1 MHGVRLVR
9 TPVKNRIGMAVAGL
23 CDSRIPIWERSTIP
37 SYSFPTVVLLGLRLR
52 DRRGKIVVGVLIQCP
67 ELHVAAHDLAILADD
82 EYGAACVRTT
92 GHQRAVCARDLAAVV
107 GNEREREVRVVRPA
121 HVRLKAVE
129 RDGE

>member
-52 DRRGKIVVGVLIQCP
+52 DRSGKIVVGVLIQCT
-67 ELHVAAHDLAILADD
+67 ELHVAAQDLAVLADH
-82 EYGAACVRTT
+82 EHGPAGVRTPC
-92 GHQRAVCARDLAAVV
+92 HQRTIRTRDLSAVV
-107 GNEREREVRVVRPA
+107 GDESEWEFRVVCPA
-121 HVRLKAVE
+121 HV
-129 RDGE
+129 